1 MLIAGRYRPHTAL
14 GRGAMGEVWRARD
27 EVLGTDVAIKFL
39 LAQSSDAT
47 ATARF
52 RLEAQTAGRLDHPHV
67 VGVLDFGAHD
77 GRLFLVMELVDGDSL
92 AHVLST
98 EGTLPPE
105 RVARIAAE
113 AAAGLAAAHQQGIVH
128 RDIKPGNL
136 LLAADGSLKIGD
148 FGIARFMDD
157 PAAGLTATGQIVGT
171 SLYLAP
177 ERALGRPA
185 GPPSDVYSLGCVLY
199 QLLIGRPPFE
209 ADTAVAI
216 LHHHLDSAP
225 TPPRQLG
232 VDMPP
237 ALENYLLG
245 MLAKQPEARPAASQ
259 VAEWFAVD
267 SWRGH
272 REPLPPAAPGDAG
285 GRASG
290 RGRPA
295 PGPGF
300 GSGTGVGSGGAAGPR
315 PPAAAGRGPASA
327 IGQTAPGPAGR
338 SGGGAVGQGD
348 AGAAGRSG
356 AGTVG
361 RAGARGA
368 AQARYLPGEP
378 GPATTYALPNSGAH
392 ASPPHRGRARRRPA
406 LRHLVARSPKLVG
419 AVAAT
424 VLFVAALLIGMALFA
439 PDSGSAETSGP
450 DAPHNSAP
458 APSSATES
466 APADSLSTET
476 DSSDSVSVG
485 TPDGDGSPDQQPE
498 KKPEPKKPEPKHD
511 EDDD

>member
-1 MLIAGRYRPHTAL
+1 
-14 GRGAMGEVWRARD
+14 MGEVWRARD
-27 EVLGTDVAIKFL
+27 EVLGTEVAIKFL

-67 VGVLDFGAHD
+67 VGVLDFGDHE

-113 AAAGLAAAHQQGIVH
+113 AAAGLAAAHQQGVVH

-209 ADTAVAI
+209 ADSAVAI

-245 MLAKQPEARPAASQ
+245 MLAKQPETRPAAPQ

-285 GRASG
+285 GHASG

-300 GSGTGVGSGGAAGPR
+300 GTGAGG
-315 PPAAAGRGPASA
+315 AAGRGPAGA
-327 IGQTAPGPAGR
+327 AGQTAHGPAGR
-338 SGGGAVGQGD
+338 GGAS
-348 AGAAGRSG
+348 AAGRSG
-356 AGTVG
+356 AGAAG
-361 RAGARGA
+361 RAGAHGA
-368 AQARYLPGEP
+368 AQARPLPGEP

-392 ASPPHRGRARRRPA
+392 ASSPHRGRARRQPTV
-406 LRHLVARSPKLVG
+406 RHLAVRSPKLLG

-424 VLFVAALLIGMALFA
+424 VLFVAALLIGMAWFA

-450 DAPHNSAP
+450 DAPHSSAP

-466 APADSLSTET
+466 APADSLSTDT
-476 DSSDSVSVG
+476 DSSGSVSAD
-485 TPDGDGSPDQQPE
+485 TAAGDGSPDEQPE
-498 KKPEPKKPEPKHD
+498 QKPEQKDPKTKDPKTKHD
-511 EDDD
+511 EDED

>member
-1 MLIAGRYRPHTAL
+1 
-14 GRGAMGEVWRARD
+14 MGEVWRARD

-39 LAQSSDAT
+39 LSQSSDAT

-67 VGVLDFGAHD
+67 VGVLDFGAHED
-77 GRLFLVMELVDGDSL
+77 RLFLVMELVEGDSL
-92 AHVLST
+92 ARVLST
-98 EGTLPPE
+98 AGSLPPE

-113 AAAGLAAAHQQGIVH
+113 AAAGLAAAHEQGIVH

-216 LHHHLDSAP
+216 LHHHLDTAP
-225 TPPRQLG
+225 TPPRQFG

-245 MLAKQPEARPAASQ
+245 MLAKQPEARPTAPQ

-272 REPLPPAAPGDAG
+272 REPLPPATPRETGGHASRRGRAAPG
-285 GRASG
+285 S
-290 RGRPA
+290 
-295 PGPGF
+295 
-300 GSGTGVGSGGAAGPR
+300 GSGPTATAGPR
-315 PPAAAGRGPASA
+315 SRPAAAAGR
-327 IGQTAPGPAGR
+327 TAPGPAGR
-338 SGGGAVGQGD
+338 KSS
-348 AGAAGRSG
+348 GAAGRKG
-356 AGTVG
+356 AGAVG
-361 RAGARGA
+361 RAGAGGA
-368 AQARYLPGEP
+368 AQARHLSGEP
-378 GPATTYALPNSGAH
+378 GPATTYALPSGTH
-392 ASPPHRGRARRRPA
+392 ASSPHRGRGRRRPA
-406 LRHLVARSPKLVG
+406 LRHLAARSPKLVG
-419 AVAAT
+419 TIAAA
-424 VLFVAALLIGMALFA
+424 VLFVAALLIGMALFS
-439 PDSGSAETSGP
+439 PDSGAAETSGP
-450 DAPHNSAP
+450 DTPRSSAP
-458 APSSATES
+458 APLSGTDT
-466 APADSLSTET
+466 APADPGFSA
-476 DSSDSVSVG
+476 DSVSAGSADGDG
-485 TPDGDGSPDQQPE
+485 TPDGQPE
-498 KKPEPKKPEPKHD
+498 KKPEHKDGKKKHD
-511 EDDD
+511 DHDDKDDKSDKDDKDED

>member
-27 EVLGTDVAIKFL
+27 EMLGTDVAIKFL

-67 VGVLDFGAHD
+67 VGVLDFGAHED
-77 GRLFLVMELVDGDSL
+77 RLFLVMELVEGDSL
-92 AHVLST
+92 ARVLST
-98 EGTLPPE
+98 TGPLPPE

-177 ERALGRPA
+177 ERALGKTA

-199 QLLIGRPPFE
+199 QLLIGRPPFQ
-209 ADTAVAI
+209 ADSALAI
-216 LHHHLDSAP
+216 LHHHLDTAP

-245 MLAKQPEARPAASQ
+245 MLAKQPEARPTAPQ

-272 REPLPPAAPGDAG
+272 REPLPPATPREAG
-285 GRASG
+285 GHAPG
-290 RGRPA
+290 RGRPTPR
-295 PGPGF
+295 PGSIPGSRSIP
-300 GSGTGVGSGGAAGPR
+300 GSGSGSAAAAGPR
-315 PPAAAGRGPASA
+315 SPAPVGQTPPDPAGRSGAGA
-327 IGQTAPGPAGR
+327 GPAGR
-338 SGGGAVGQGD
+338 SG
-348 AGAAGRSG
+348 AGA
-356 AGTVG
+356 VG
-361 RAGARGA
+361 RAGSRGA
-368 AQARYLPGEP
+368 A
-378 GPATTYALPNSGAH
+378 
-392 ASPPHRGRARRRPA
+392 
-406 LRHLVARSPKLVG
+406 
-419 AVAAT
+419 
-424 VLFVAALLIGMALFA
+424 
-439 PDSGSAETSGP
+439 
-450 DAPHNSAP
+450 
-458 APSSATES
+458 
-466 APADSLSTET
+466 
-476 DSSDSVSVG
+476 
-485 TPDGDGSPDQQPE
+485 
-498 KKPEPKKPEPKHD
+498 
-511 EDDD
+511 

>member
-1 MLIAGRYRPHTAL
+1 
-14 GRGAMGEVWRARD
+14 MGEVWRARD
-27 EVLGTDVAIKFL
+27 EMLGTDVAIKFL

-67 VGVLDFGAHD
+67 VGVLDFGAHE

-225 TPPRQLG
+225 TPPRELG

-245 MLAKQPEARPAASQ
+245 MLAKQPEARPAAPQ

-272 REPLPPAAPGDAG
+272 REPLPPAAPRGAG
-285 GRASG
+285 GHASG
-290 RGRPA
+290 RGGPA

-300 GSGTGVGSGGAAGPR
+300 GSGAGAGAGPR
-315 PPAAAGRGPASA
+315 PPATTGRGPAGA
-327 IGQTAPGPAGR
+327 AGQPAPGRAGR
-338 SGGGAVGQGD
+338 GSAGTGGRTGAGAVGRGGPGAVGRD
-348 AGAAGRSG
+348 GAGA
-356 AGTVG
+356 VG

-368 AQARYLPGEP
+368 DRARYLPGEP

-392 ASPPHRGRARRRPA
+392 ASAPHRGRARRQPA
-406 LRHLVARSPKLVG
+406 LRHAVARSPKLVG

-424 VLFVAALLIGMALFA
+424 VLFVAALLIGMTLFA

-450 DAPHNSAP
+450 DAPHSSAP
-458 APSSATES
+458 VPSSATES
-466 APADSLSTET
+466 APVDSIST
-476 DSSDSVSVG
+476 DMGASDPVSVG
-485 TPDGDGSPDQQPE
+485 PSDGDGGPDEQPE
-498 KKPEPKKPEPKHD
+498 KRSEPKKPERKDPKKKHD
-511 EDDD
+511 EDED

>member
-1 MLIAGRYRPHTAL
+1 
-14 GRGAMGEVWRARD
+14 MGEVWRARD

-39 LAQSSDAT
+39 LSQSSDAT

-67 VGVLDFGAHD
+67 VGVLDFGAHED
-77 GRLFLVMELVDGDSL
+77 RLFLVMELVEGDSL

-98 EGTLPPE
+98 AGSLPPE

-113 AAAGLAAAHQQGIVH
+113 AAAGLAAAHEQGIVH

-199 QLLIGRPPFE
+199 QLLVGRPPFE

-216 LHHHLDSAP
+216 LHHHLDTAP
-225 TPPRQLG
+225 TPPRQFG

-245 MLAKQPEARPAASQ
+245 MLAKQPEARPTAPQ

-272 REPLPPAAPGDAG
+272 REPLPPAAPRETG
-285 GRASG
+285 GHASRRG
-290 RGRPA
+290 RGA
-295 PGPGF
+295 PGS
-300 GSGTGVGSGGAAGPR
+300 GSGPTATAGPR
-315 PPAAAGRGPASA
+315 SRPAAAAGR
-327 IGQTAPGPAGR
+327 TAPGPAGR
-338 SGGGAVGQGD
+338 KSS
-348 AGAAGRSG
+348 GAAGRKG
-356 AGTVG
+356 AGAVG
-361 RAGARGA
+361 RAGAGGA
-368 AQARYLPGEP
+368 AQARHLSGEP
-378 GPATTYALPNSGAH
+378 GPATTYALPSGTH
-392 ASPPHRGRARRRPA
+392 ASSPHRGRARRRPA
-406 LRHLVARSPKLVG
+406 LRHLAARSPKLVG
-419 AVAAT
+419 TIAAA
-424 VLFVAALLIGMALFA
+424 VLFVAALLIGMALFS
-439 PDSGSAETSGP
+439 PDSGAAETSGP
-450 DAPHNSAP
+450 DTPRSSAP
-458 APSSATES
+458 APLSGTDT
-466 APADSLSTET
+466 APADPGSA
-476 DSSDSVSVG
+476 DAVSAGSADGDG
-485 TPDGDGSPDQQPE
+485 TPDGQPE
-498 KKPEPKKPEPKHD
+498 KKPEHKDRKKKHD
-511 EDDD
+511 DHDGKDDKGDKDDKDED

>member
-39 LAQSSDAT
+39 LSQSSDAT

-67 VGVLDFGAHD
+67 VGVLDFGAHED
-77 GRLFLVMELVDGDSL
+77 RLFLVMELVEGDSL
-92 AHVLST
+92 ASVLST
-98 EGTLPPE
+98 AGTLPPE

-113 AAAGLAAAHQQGIVH
+113 AAAGLAAAHEQGIVH

-216 LHHHLDSAP
+216 LHHHLDTAP
-225 TPPRQLG
+225 TPPRQFG

-245 MLAKQPEARPAASQ
+245 MLAKQPEARPTAPQ

-272 REPLPPAAPGDAG
+272 REPLPPATPRETGGHASRRGRAAPG
-285 GRASG
+285 S
-290 RGRPA
+290 
-295 PGPGF
+295 GF
-300 GSGTGVGSGGAAGPR
+300 GSGPTAAAGPR
-315 PPAAAGRGPASA
+315 SRPAAPA
-327 IGQTAPGPAGR
+327 GQTAPGPAGR
-338 SGGGAVGQGD
+338 KSSGPAGRKG
-348 AGAAGRSG
+348 AGA
-356 AGTVG
+356 VG
-361 RAGARGA
+361 RAGAGGA
-368 AQARYLPGEP
+368 AQARHLSGEP
-378 GPATTYALPNSGAH
+378 GPATTYALPHSGTH
-392 ASPPHRGRARRRPA
+392 ASSPHRGRGRRRPA
-406 LRHLVARSPKLVG
+406 LRHLAARSPRLVG
-419 AVAAT
+419 AVAAA
-424 VLFVAALLIGMALFA
+424 VLFVAALLIGMALFS
-439 PDSGSAETSGP
+439 PDSGAAETSGP
-450 DAPHNSAP
+450 DTPRSSAP
-458 APSSATES
+458 APLSGTDT
-466 APADSLSTET
+466 APADPGSA
-476 DSSDSVSVG
+476 DAVSAGSENGDG
-485 TPDGDGSPDQQPE
+485 TPDGQPE
-498 KKPEPKKPEPKHD
+498 KKPEHLEHKDRKKKHD
-511 EDDD
+511 NHDD